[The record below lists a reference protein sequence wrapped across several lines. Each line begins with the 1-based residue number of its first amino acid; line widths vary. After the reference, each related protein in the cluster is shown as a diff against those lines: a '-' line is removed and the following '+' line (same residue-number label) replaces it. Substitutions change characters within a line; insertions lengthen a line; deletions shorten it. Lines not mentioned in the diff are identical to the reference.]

1 MSKLITNTI
10 RHTGASSDSIT
21 LTNDGKLVG
30 LNQASPTVGYGC
42 DASLHIHSTLSS
54 GQRGA
59 ALHLTTNSSGA
70 AAGDGSRIA
79 QVDGDLMITNHEDAG
94 VYIGSNGTN
103 RITVAGGGD
112 VTVNTGSL
120 TIGTN
125 GKGISFETSN
135 NNGIGGSSTL
145 FNDYEEGTYNP
156 SWSGITNFG
165 SGYNDWY
172 YTKIGRLVNVLG
184 TLRVNT
190 TENDGTDVRFT
201 LPFTPKAQSGNTLN
215 ISVGTV
221 MHNNVETG
229 SNGLVTYAYG
239 GNAYGYFYNNVE
251 DGSWWIL
258 EGQHLSADDTIYVNF
273 TYLT

>member
-10 RHTGASSDSIT
+10 RHTGASSDNLT
-21 LTNDGKLVG
+21 LTSDGKLVG
-30 LNQASPTVGYGC
+30 LNQASPTVGDGC
-42 DASLHIHSTLSS
+42 DTSLHIHSTLSS

-79 QVDGDLMITNHEDAG
+79 QVDGDLMITNHENAG

-112 VTVNTGSL
+112 VTVNTGDL
-120 TIGTN
+120 IFGTA
-125 GKGISFETSN
+125 GKGIVLGSTSN
-135 NNGIGGSSTL
+135 TAANTL
-145 FNDYEEGTYNP
+145 DDYEEGTYNP
-156 SWSGITNFG
+156 TWAGITNFG

-172 YTKIGRLVNVLG
+172 YTKIGRVVNVLG

-190 TENDGTDVRFT
+190 TTNDGTDVSFT

-215 ISVGTV
+215 ISVGTT

-229 SNGLVTYAYG
+229 SNGLVTYVYG